1 MKKQILLFILF
12 LFVLLSKNVLFHVF
26 AFDWAMPWGEAQFWF
41 SKLSVAVILASFVF
55 ITRRPWWTIAALVIV
70 DIWSIVNWLYFQSYG
85 LFVSFSMINLA
96 GNLNGFADAIWAY
109 VDGRVPLFLLPSV
122 LYIIAVCLLP
132 RRYERQWTMG
142 GIICISGLSLV
153 VCSNILIHE
162 VRREKGYDDGPLTVR
177 KTLPLYVDEQKMLQD
192 WESTYSLV
200 RDHSIIEYM
209 PLHVVYEHKLKAY
222 RQSSQDALSEQE
234 QTWMNQLYRPQKEA
248 SVQTPNSH
256 LVLIVVESL
265 ETWPLYY
272 EGITPHMNAL
282 RHHPHSLYA
291 DKIFSQI
298 RYGMSADGQLI
309 INTGLLPIQSGV
321 ASILYGDN
329 IYPNF
334 AHMYP
339 RSSVFNPS
347 KGTWNKSVMM
357 PAFGYKE
364 LYEPESISEETWWN
378 DLDLCTQAGDWL
390 TASDSLSCT
399 MVLTVSS
406 HAPFDKVDIDVP
418 AITPDAPTMMRRYLS
433 CIHYADSCIGLLLD
447 TLAAHGRMANTTV
460 VITSDHIFFHG
471 SRRRDFV
478 PYAQAHGLPISEWNY
493 NVPLIVYAPA
503 IAAGGEVN
511 DQCYQMDIFPT
522 ILHAIGCSSYAWQG
536 LGIDLYQ
543 PATPRILYQDDAYHL
558 SDKLIRNNWFAPSIL

>member
-12 LFVLLSKNVLFHVF
+12 LCVLLSKNVLFHVF
-26 AFDWAMPWGEAQFWF
+26 AFDWAMPWGAGQFWF
-41 SKLSVAVILASFVF
+41 AKLCAAVIIASFVF
-55 ITRRPWWTIAALVIV
+55 IARRPWWTIVALVLI
-70 DIWSIVNWLYFQSYG
+70 DIWSMVNWLYFQSYG

-109 VDGRVPLFLLPSV
+109 VDGRIPLFLLPTA
-122 LYIIAVCLLP
+122 LYILAVCFMP
-132 RRYERQWTMG
+132 RQYERHGRLFCGTLVL
-142 GIICISGLSLV
+142 GLALV
-153 VCSNILIHE
+153 IGSNILLHTG
-162 VRREKGYDDGPLTVR
+162 RHAKGYDDGPLTFR

-192 WESTYSLV
+192 WESAYSLV
-200 RDHSIIEYM
+200 RDHSIIGYM
-209 PLHVVYEHKLKAY
+209 PLHVVYEHRLKAY
-222 RQSSQDALSEQE
+222 RQVSQDTLSAEE
-234 QTWMNQLYRPQKEA
+234 QTWMEQIYWPQDEA
-248 SVQTPNSH
+248 PVLTPNSH
-256 LVLIVVESL
+256 LLLIVVESL
-265 ETWPLYY
+265 ESWPLYY
-272 EGITPHMNAL
+272 EGITPHINAL
-282 RHHPHSLYA
+282 RHHPRSLYA

-329 IYPNF
+329 KYPNF
-334 AHMYP
+334 AHLYP
-339 RSSVFNPS
+339 RSSVVNPS

-364 LYEPESISEETWWN
+364 LYEPESIAEETWWN
-378 DLDLCTQAGDWL
+378 DLDLCTKAGEWL

-406 HAPFDKVDIDVP
+406 HAPFDKVNIDVP
-418 AITPDAPTMMRRYLS
+418 AITPDAPAMMRRYLS

-447 TLAAHGRMANTTV
+447 TLEAHGRMANTTV

-478 PYAQAHGLPISEWNY
+478 PYAQEHGLPISEWNY

-503 IAAGGEVN
+503 IDAAGEVTGQN
-511 DQCYQMDIFPT
+511 YQMDIFPT
-522 ILHAIGCSSYAWQG
+522 ILHAIGCSSYAWKG
-536 LGIDLYQ
+536 LGVDLYN
-543 PATPRILYQDDAYHL
+543 TEPRILSQEEAYRL
-558 SDKLIRNNWFAPSIL
+558 SDKLIRNNWFNLR